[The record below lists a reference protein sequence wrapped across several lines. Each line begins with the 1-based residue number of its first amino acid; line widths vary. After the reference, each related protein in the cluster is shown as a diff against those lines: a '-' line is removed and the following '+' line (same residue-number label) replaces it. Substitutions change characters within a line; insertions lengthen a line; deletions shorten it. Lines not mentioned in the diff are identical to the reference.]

1 MLFDLIMVALNL
13 SCLVLLVVL
22 IVAVVYLIFNH

>member
-13 SCLVLLVVL
+13 SCLVFYGC
-22 IVAVVYLIFNH
+22 A